1 MLEKKDFF
9 LEDLKHDS
17 TIVGGWCE
25 TVRENLLRLYEHTER
40 SVKSSII
47 SRNRLCFNT
56 CEYAFSVVGLRSHAK
71 H

>member
-25 TVRENLLRLYEHTER
+25 KVRENSLLFHEHTER
-40 SVKSSII
+40 SIKISII

-56 CEYAFSVVGLRSHAK
+56 YAYAFFLVGVRSHAK
-71 H
+71 D